1 MIKIL
6 VCVVAVA
13 FILVRTP
20 LSSVLLSDWGLQV
33 EGVPHHHDSGTTKS
47 AGQAGAAGGGGFGGG
62 FASGTGVGFGGGFGG
77 GVGLLATRAMNSGAN
92 CHGRHGGH
100 GGGGG
105 GGECKYLYK
114 TNATFFDS
122 FFDSNHRRH
131 HYHHRRSHRSLSLIQ
146 LFFTLELPNKFS
158 DNTLVFFFLTS
169 AGNV

>member
-13 FILVRTP
+13 FIL
-20 LSSVLLSDWGLQV
+20 V

-105 GGECKYLYK
+105 GGEFVALVLAAMEGDAKRLPKEDPSGLLWGRIGGVQGLMEGKYKGANCFGMRGYGGG
-114 TNATFFDS
+114 AT
-122 FFDSNHRRH
+122 
-131 HYHHRRSHRSLSLIQ
+131 
-146 LFFTLELPNKFS
+146 TAAPAPPEE
-158 DNTLVFFFLTS
+158 
-169 AGNV
+169 